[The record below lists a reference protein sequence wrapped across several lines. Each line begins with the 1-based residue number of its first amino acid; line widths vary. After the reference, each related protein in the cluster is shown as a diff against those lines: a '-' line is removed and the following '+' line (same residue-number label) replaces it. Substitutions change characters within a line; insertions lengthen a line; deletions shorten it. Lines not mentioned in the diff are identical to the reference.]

1 MISLCSYSM
10 LTPIF
15 FLLLYVWGGGKKAQS
30 VGLPLHS
37 ICSYRL
43 NNTCMTRCL
52 VNRTGHQQA
61 TQTFGLYRGSN
72 GTTLLSFW
80 CLNVDSCLEFKLSE
94 LDSCTRSLLNS
105 YNRPHFLDIWQH
117 GLFAARR
124 NVIKWHGYSLLVEK
138 RAPEAKWR
146 SWSGRCASLSG
157 KSPRAVSVFYGL
169 LSLLIRQWLKWVTG
183 GTTDGFMSRN
193 HNLTDWLIVC
203 PQA

>member
-1 MISLCSYSM
+1 MTLKTHILSLFYTPWTMISLCSYSM

-94 LDSCTRSLLNS
+94 LDSCTRSPLNS
-105 YNRPHFLDIWQH
+105 YSRPHFLEY
-117 GLFAARR
+117 LAT
-124 NVIKWHGYSLLVEK
+124 
-138 RAPEAKWR
+138 
-146 SWSGRCASLSG
+146 
-157 KSPRAVSVFYGL
+157 RAVCRSAKCNKMTQ
-169 LSLLIRQWLKWVTG
+169 LLIVGREKST
-183 GTTDGFMSRN
+183 
-193 HNLTDWLIVC
+193 
-203 PQA
+203 